1 MVQCIQIRWLA
12 HIIQLPW
19 IKTQVMYLDTGDEG
33 SGKSIIYEMM
43 KQILGPANVSISHG
57 VEVFN
62 SRFNGFLDI
71 AVIEE

>member
-1 MVQCIQIRWLA
+1 
-12 HIIQLPW
+12 
-19 IKTQVMYLDTGDEG
+19 MYLDTGDEG